1 MIDADRLIENIDEF
15 NAVCAKNDREQS
27 KTAVE
32 QFDLAIKVIEAHRT
46 DIENAGK
53 VLKHWGMHVFP
64 VKIYQQ
70 YMYGDQP
77 LHLERATFSYSELDG
92 GRLLCGYATGS
103 SSRIGWLSDGSIKIG
118 HSWSMKIDDV
128 RDGILHGLDGKVI
141 DGYDISY
148 KQVVDA
154 LVKLAR
160 LYPEAEKNFNN
171 YFESLGT

>member
-15 NAVCAKNDREQS
+15 NATCAKTELKQS

-32 QFDLAIKVIEAHRT
+32 QFDCAIKVFEAHRA

-53 VLKHWGMHVFP
+53 VLKHWRMCTFP

-77 LHLERATFSYSELDG
+77 QRAEFRYTELDG
-92 GRLLCGYATGS
+92 GRLLCGYTTGIGS
-103 SSRIGWLSDGSIKIG
+103 TIGWLSDGSIKIG
-118 HSWSMKIDDV
+118 YNWSMKIDAV
-128 RDGILHGLDGKVI
+128 RDGILHGLNDKVVDGLN
-141 DGYDISY
+141 ISF
-148 KQVVDA
+148 KQLVDA

-160 LYPEAEKNFNN
+160 LYPEAEKAFIN
-171 YFESLGT
+171 YFETLGH